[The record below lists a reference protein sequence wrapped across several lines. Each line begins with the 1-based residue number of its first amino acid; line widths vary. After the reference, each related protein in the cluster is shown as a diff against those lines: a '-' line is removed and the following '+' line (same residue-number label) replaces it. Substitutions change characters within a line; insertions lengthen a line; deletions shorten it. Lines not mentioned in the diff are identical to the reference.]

1 MLIVFD
7 DIIADMETNKKSN
20 PIVTELILRVRKY
33 NISLAFMLQSIIKKL
48 LVRKLIQSI
57 TKSNKTKL
65 KMI

>member
-1 MLIVFD
+1 
-7 DIIADMETNKKSN
+7 METNKKSN

-33 NISLAFMLQSIIKKL
+33 NNSLVFMLQSIMKRL

-57 TKSNKTKL
+57 TKSNKTKP

>member
-20 PIVTELILRVRKY
+20 PIVTELILRVKKY
-33 NISLAFMLQSIIKKL
+33 NISLVFMLQSIIKKL

-57 TKSNKTKL
+57 TKSDKTKL

>member
-7 DIIADMETNKKSN
+7 DIIADMETNKKLN

-33 NISLAFMLQSIIKKL
+33 NISLVFMLQSIIKKL

>member
-7 DIIADMETNKKSN
+7 DIIADVETNKKSN

-33 NISLAFMLQSIIKKL
+33 NISLVFMLQSIIKRL

>member
-20 PIVTELILRVRKY
+20 PIVTELILRVKKY
-33 NISLAFMLQSIIKKL
+33 NISLVFMLQSIIKKL

>member
-7 DIIADMETNKKSN
+7 DVIADMETNKKSN

-33 NISLAFMLQSIIKKL
+33 NISLAFMLQSIIKRL

>member
-33 NISLAFMLQSIIKKL
+33 NISLVFMLQSIIKKL

>member
-1 MLIVFD
+1 
-7 DIIADMETNKKSN
+7 METNKKSN

-33 NISLAFMLQSIIKKL
+33 NISLVFMLQSIIKKL

-65 KMI
+65 EMI

>member
-33 NISLAFMLQSIIKKL
+33 NISLVFMLQSIIKKL

-57 TKSNKTKL
+57 TKSTKTKL

>member
-1 MLIVFD
+1 
-7 DIIADMETNKKSN
+7 MEANKKSN

-33 NISLAFMLQSIIKKL
+33 NISLVFMLQSIIKRL

-57 TKSNKTKL
+57 TKSKKTKL

>member
-7 DIIADMETNKKSN
+7 DIIADMEANKKSN

-33 NISLAFMLQSIIKKL
+33 NISLVFMLQSIIKRL

-57 TKSNKTKL
+57 TKSKKTKL

>member
-7 DIIADMETNKKSN
+7 DIIADVETNKKSN

-33 NISLAFMLQSIIKKL
+33 NISLVFMLQSIIKRL

-57 TKSNKTKL
+57 TTSNKTKL

>member
-1 MLIVFD
+1 MFD

-33 NISLAFMLQSIIKKL
+33 NISLVFMLQSIIKRL

>member
-33 NISLAFMLQSIIKKL
+33 NISLVFMLQSIIKRL

>member
-7 DIIADMETNKKSN
+7 DVIADMETNKKSN

-33 NISLAFMLQSIIKKL
+33 NISLVFMLQSIIKRL

>member
-7 DIIADMETNKKSN
+7 DITADMETNKKSN

-33 NISLAFMLQSIIKKL
+33 NISLVFMLQSIIKKL

>member
-1 MLIVFD
+1 MFD

-33 NISLAFMLQSIIKKL
+33 NISLVFMLQSIIKKL

>member
-7 DIIADMETNKKSN
+7 DVIADMETNKKSN

-33 NISLAFMLQSIIKKL
+33 NISLVFMLQSIIKRL

-57 TKSNKTKL
+57 TTSNKTKL